1 MSERIQ
7 YTAPTKA
14 IIWTRVSTK
23 EQDDEGVSLEM
34 QMDKAQEFCKSKGLT
49 IIESLKV
56 VESASTRKRPQFDQ
70 LIELLSKQKE
80 TVALVC
86 YATDRLSRRMES
98 AAKIADLATD
108 NKIVGHF
115 IREHLVLD
123 ARSDNFSYMIN
134 SVLACRETQVLAI
147 RVIHTF
153 DKKRSKATICGPAP
167 VGYINVPRNK
177 KIDPDPILEIDKV
190 KGSAVTKLFEEYSTG
205 LYSMYKM
212 VERSFKRGLTTTRGN
227 KKPIVSMIERILSNP
242 FYYGIMRSE
251 RYDMQMVH
259 NYPTLTTKK
268 IFDKCQEVRQGKRSA
283 KTKVVTKTE
292 FLYSGLIKCHHCG
305 CTYSPEVK
313 TKRVKRKDGDGDNKF
328 QTVVVSNSD
337 NKSDVINTEL
347 VNSIDK
353 SDDNLYYTK
362 EYIYL
367 RPSKGKGKC
376 KHCYHINSNIVD
388 HQIDVIMNSIY
399 IPKELVEQMKS
410 FVQSQL
416 KQNSEYRVSQLDD
429 MDKAI
434 KDNKSKLDD
443 LDDKFTEDKIS
454 SDNYERLSLKLKQK
468 SIELEEERK
477 SLLQNNSDVREIMID
492 AFRIASNVG
501 SLYKSSRIDKK
512 RQILNLLFSNLEL
525 SGKNLRIYLQ
535 KPFNLMLPE
544 EVCTVWLPA
553 LDKFRTKSQV
563 IMETMGRVLP
573 FEQERICA

>member
-7 YTAPTKA
+7 YTTPTKA

-23 EQDDEGVSLEM
+23 EQNDEGISLEM
-34 QMDKAQEFCKSKGLT
+34 QMDKAQEFCKNKGLT

-70 LIELLSKQKE
+70 LIELLAKQKE

-123 ARSDNFSYMIN
+123 ARSDNFSFMIN
-134 SVLACRETQVLAI
+134 SVLACRETQVLAV
-147 RVIHTF
+147 RVMDTF
-153 DKKRSKATICGPAP
+153 DKKRAKATICGPAP

-177 KIDPDPILEIDKV
+177 KLDPDPIIEVDEI
-190 KGSAVTKLFEEYSTG
+190 KGPAVTKLFEEYSTG
-205 LYSMYKM
+205 LYSMHKM
-212 VERSFKRGLTTTRGN
+212 IDRSFKRGLTTPMGN
-227 KKPIVSMIERILSNP
+227 KKPIVSMVERILSNP
-242 FYYGIMRSE
+242 FYYGILRSK
-251 RYDMQMVH
+251 RYNMQMVH

-268 IFDKCQEVRQGKRSA
+268 IFDKCQEVRKGRRNA
-283 KTKVVTKTE
+283 KTKIETKTE
-292 FLYSGLIKCHHCG
+292 FLYSGLITCHHCG

-313 TKRVKRKDGDGDNKF
+313 TKRVKIKDGDNSNV
-328 QTVVVSNSD
+328 QTVVVSNAD
-337 NKSDVINTEL
+337 NKSDIINSEINND
-347 VNSIDK
+347 VIDK

-388 HQIDVIMNSIY
+388 HQIDVVMNSIY
-399 IPKELVEQMKS
+399 IPKELVEQMKG

-416 KQNSEYRVSQLDD
+416 KQNSECRVSQLDNI
-429 MDKAI
+429 DKMI

-477 SLLQNNSDVREIMID
+477 ALLQNNNDVREVMID

-512 RQILNLLFSNLEL
+512 RQILKLLFSNLEL

-535 KPFNLMLPE
+535 KPFNLMMPKE
-544 EVCTVWLPA
+544 ICTDWLP
-553 LDKFRTKSQV
+553 
-563 IMETMGRVLP
+563 GRDSNP
-573 FEQERICA
+573 RPID